1 MEMIEVEEVDYTM
14 EMIEVEEVD
23 YTKESILVVDDDA
36 NLRKTIGKLLSA
48 LGFNVESTA
57 NGSQAIDKL
66 KKEEHTLLL
75 TDMKMPEM
83 DGFELIK
90 TVNESFPQVGVIAMT
105 GYSESYKYVDL
116 INAGAS
122 DFIKKPFEVD
132 ELEAKITRIINERN
146 LRNELNRLSITDSLT
161 GLFNQRHFYARLRE
175 EMTRASRQ
183 SHPLALVLLDLDHF
197 KAYNDTYGHLAGDE
211 VLRNVGGIINHSI
224 REGVDSG
231 YRYGGDEFAIILI
244 DADLEIATEIGK
256 RIQHTFESGNIT
268 ASIGYTKF
276 SDGMS
281 VKDLISEADKNLY
294 KAKLKIKNDAD
305 NE

>member
-1 MEMIEVEEVDYTM
+1 MEMIK
-14 EMIEVEEVD
+14 IQEVD
-23 YTKESILVVDDDA
+23 YTKESILVLDDDSA
-36 NLRKTIGKLLSA
+36 LRETIVKLLTT
-48 LGFNVESTA
+48 LGLNVGSTQ
-57 NGSQAIDKL
+57 NGSNALEKL
-66 KKEEHTLLL
+66 KEEEHSLLL
-75 TDMKMPEM
+75 TDMKMPGM
-83 DGFELIK
+83 DGLEVIK
-90 TVNESFPQVGVIAMT
+90 AVNKGFPDVGVIAMT

-122 DFIKKPFEVD
+122 DFIKKPFELD
-132 ELEAKITRIINERN
+132 ELEAKIRRIISERN

-161 GLFNQRHFYARLRE
+161 ALFNQRHFYSRLRE

-183 SHPLALVLLDLDHF
+183 KHPLALVLLDLDHF

-211 VLRNVGGIINHSI
+211 VLRNVGQIILNSI
-224 REGVDSG
+224 REDVDSG

-244 DADLEIATEIGK
+244 DADLRIATEIGR

-268 ASIGYTKF
+268 ASIGYTRF

-294 KAKLKIKNDAD
+294 KAKLKIRNNNNSED
-305 NE
+305 N